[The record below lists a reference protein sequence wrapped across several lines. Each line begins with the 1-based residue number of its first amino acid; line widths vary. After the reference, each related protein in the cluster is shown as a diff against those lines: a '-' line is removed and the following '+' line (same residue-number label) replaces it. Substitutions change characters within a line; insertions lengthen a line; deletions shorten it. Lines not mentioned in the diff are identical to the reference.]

1 MLKKKIVLVTGC
13 PRTVQLTGGGR
24 NATPA
29 GSGERNPSEPEGQA
43 LLPSVRGAQEG
54 FDSNETARRWTDSV
68 GSSLPGWIGG
78 VRAFESLDS
87 RNGAFTE
94 GGWVRPTNGVLQ
106 IAFKSAS
113 RGCQNLRE
121 VKSQTLGDPQRGGG
135 HRQESGTGEASKRV
149 KNECFHFLS
158 PLEVQFRLKSRGK
171 LKCVYFGAF
180 PRLLQN

>member
-1 MLKKKIVLVTGC
+1 M
-13 PRTVQLTGGGR
+13 
-24 NATPA
+24 
-29 GSGERNPSEPEGQA
+29 
-43 LLPSVRGAQEG
+43 
-54 FDSNETARRWTDSV
+54 DSV
-68 GSSLPGWIGG
+68 GSSLPNWIGG

-94 GGWVRPTNGVLQ
+94 GDWVRPTNGVLQ

-135 HRQESGTGEASKRV
+135 HRQESGTGWASKRV

-180 PRLLQN
+180 SQLLQNLKQTNTASDPRPVWFRKKSQKRKWKTESLPLPPGWNLIRGGWKGRRLDQKLIWSL